1 MKALVRKIGMFLT
14 RNSLAIGVG
23 GGSLGATSFV
33 VSLFIADPNVKDD
46 LLILGLL
53 SILTGVFFLYKT
65 MKKQGG
71 Y

>member
-14 RNSLAIGVG
+14 RSSKAIGAG
-23 GGSLGATSFV
+23 TLSLGATSFI
-33 VSLFIADPNVKDD
+33 VSLFVSDPNVKDD